1 MPGRESSF
9 QRTLVVGKSLI
20 KKEEDIE
27 QESMNSPRSIFTLL
41 SSGRNNPNK
50 QLKKSE

>member
-1 MPGRESSF
+1 MPRREPPL
-9 QRTLVVGKSLI
+9 QLTLIIGKSLI

-50 QLKKSE
+50 QFKKRE